1 MPAHGAAEGAL
12 VYEPSCSNA
21 GCPSTDVALRAKAT
35 AHAEAASVTVL
46 VLGLTHNTK
55 NNDDANS
62 DQGCPQVRKIPS
74 RPRSWANFS
83 LLPLYSQRNTWANV
97 HLLGQPNTLLAAVP

>member
-35 AHAEAASVTVL
+35 AHAKAASVTVL
-46 VLGLTHNTK
+46 VLGTDLSVAREGHDAVDLTF
-55 NNDDANS
+55 S
-62 DQGCPQVRKIPS
+62 SGQVPAACL
-74 RPRSWANFS
+74 PWAC
-83 LLPLYSQRNTWANV
+83 
-97 HLLGQPNTLLAAVP
+97 HVPAMHVTAI